1 MTDAIVHLRKSM
13 TQTVADIYAKLLPL
27 IGKEF
32 SLPIT
37 KNKGLPGLFL
47 EECLGIPHTS
57 RCLDCSDGELKL
69 FPIKKLKNG
78 SIVPKETVAITMLS
92 KEELRTHTFQDS
104 RCCQKMRRMLLVPYS
119 RTGDTIVFLNSR
131 IIDMDSGEFS
141 DVYSTIES
149 DYNLIRQ
156 NYLETGVLTSETG
169 ILLQNRTKGAGH
181 GSTSRAFYL
190 RPEFLKRCMI

>member
-1 MTDAIVHLRKSM
+1 MDETPRNTM
-13 TQTVADIYAKLLPL
+13 TQTIADIYAKLLPL

-32 SLPIT
+32 PLPIT

-69 FPIKKLKNG
+69 FPVKQRNDG
-78 SIVPKETVAITMLS
+78 SMVPKETIAITMLS
-92 KEELRTHTFQDS
+92 TDDLRAHGFHES
-104 RCCQKMRRMLLVPYS
+104 RCCQKMRRMLVVPYS
-119 RTGDTIVFLNSR
+119 RTGDMIQFLNSR
-131 IIDMDSGEFS
+131 IVTMDSEEFS

-149 DYNLIRQ
+149 DYNLIRTH
-156 NYLETGVLTSETG
+156 YLETGILTSTMG
-169 ILLQNRTKGAGH
+169 TLLQTRTKGAGH

-190 RPEFLKRCMI
+190 RPAFLRRCMI

>member
-1 MTDAIVHLRKSM
+1 M
-13 TQTVADIYAKLLPL
+13 TQTIADIYAKLLPL

-32 SLPIT
+32 LLPIT

-69 FPIKKLKNG
+69 FPVKKRKDG
-78 SIVPKETVAITMLS
+78 SIVPKETIAITMLS
-92 KEELRTHTFQDS
+92 TDDLRAHAFQES
-104 RCCQKMRRMLLVPYS
+104 RCCQKMRRMLVVPYS
-119 RTGDTIVFLNSR
+119 RTGDMIQFLHSR
-131 IIDMDSGEFS
+131 IVTMDSEEFS

-149 DYNLIRQ
+149 DYNLIRTH
-156 NYLETGVLTSETG
+156 YLETGSLTSTMG
-169 ILLQNRTKGAGH
+169 TLLQTRTKGAGH

-190 RPEFLKRCMI
+190 RPAFLRRCIL

>member
-1 MTDAIVHLRKSM
+1 MDEATRNTM
-13 TQTVADIYAKLLPL
+13 TQTIADIYAKLLPL

-32 SLPIT
+32 LLPIT

-69 FPIKKLKNG
+69 FPVKQRDDG
-78 SIVPKETVAITMLS
+78 SIVPKETIAITMLS
-92 KEELRTHTFQDS
+92 TDDLRAHGFQES
-104 RCCQKMRRMLLVPYS
+104 RCCQKMRRMLVVPYS
-119 RTGDTIVFLNSR
+119 RTEDMIQFLNSR
-131 IIDMDSGEFS
+131 IVTMDSEEFS

-149 DYNLIRQ
+149 DYNLIRTH
-156 NYLETGVLTSETG
+156 YLETGILTSTMG
-169 ILLQNRTKGAGH
+169 TFLQTRTKGAGH

-190 RPEFLKRCMI
+190 RPAFLRRCIL

>member
-1 MTDAIVHLRKSM
+1 MDDVPHTTM
-13 TQTVADIYAKLLPL
+13 TQKIADIYAKLLPL

-32 SLPIT
+32 PLPIT

-69 FPIKKLKNG
+69 FPVKRRKDG
-78 SIVPKETVAITMLS
+78 SMVPKETIAITMLS
-92 KEELRTHTFQDS
+92 TDDLRAHGFQES
-104 RCCQKMRRMLLVPYS
+104 RCYQKMRRMLVVSYS
-119 RTGDTIVFLNSR
+119 RTGDMIQFLNSR
-131 IIDMDSGEFS
+131 IVAMDSEEFS

-149 DYNLIRQ
+149 DYNLIRTH
-156 NYLETGVLTSETG
+156 YLETGILTSTMG
-169 ILLQNRTKGAGH
+169 TLLQTRTKGAGH

-190 RPEFLKRCMI
+190 RPAFLRRCMI